1 MVRRSLLMPAQF
13 KRGRHTACNFFAME
27 LVVGS
32 GKSVQTR
39 TMRAAAKVAGSPTK
53 LRHRLGVRSSD
64 LMDWLSGVQQPP
76 REVFLRAV
84 ELVLDDLEGRSPDG
98 AGILAPGNALGD
110 DIDRG

>member
-1 MVRRSLLMPAQF
+1 
-13 KRGRHTACNFFAME
+13 ME

-32 GKSVQTR
+32 GKSVHTR

-53 LRHRLGVRSSD
+53 LRELLGVRASD

-76 REVFLRAV
+76 RDAFLRAV
-84 ELVLDDLEGRSPDG
+84 ELVLDDLEACVPDADCALSPG
-98 AGILAPGNALGD
+98 KSLGD